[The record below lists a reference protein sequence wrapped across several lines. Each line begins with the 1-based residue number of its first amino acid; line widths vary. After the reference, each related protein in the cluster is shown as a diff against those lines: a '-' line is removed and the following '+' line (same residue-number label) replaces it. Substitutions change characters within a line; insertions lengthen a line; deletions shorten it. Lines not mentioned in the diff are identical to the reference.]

1 VENTPNNRPKC
12 QNTADLPLAQWP
24 SKAFKSR
31 LLLPH
36 TLPLRTSETLPEHEY
51 EGHFFRR
58 RPKKVKITPPAV
70 LFPNHSYNSI
80 LYSVSLSGNRTGRTE
95 AGFFLVSVQE
105 ICQPKKT
112 LFPSFPS
119 CNHYRSGI
127 PAGAHHLVLGL
138 QVISL
143 HQYRSRSYRSRYT
156 PRDRTSSGIQSV

>member
-1 VENTPNNRPKC
+1 MWRIRPIIAPNAKIRQICPSPSGHQRPLNRGYFYPI
-12 QNTADLPLAQWP
+12 LY
-24 SKAFKSR
+24 
-31 LLLPH
+31 
-36 TLPLRTSETLPEHEY
+36 PLRTSETLPEHQY

-119 CNHYRSGI
+119 CNHYRSSI
-127 PAGAHHLVLGL
+127 SRKCTSPCSWPAGHFSSSV
-138 QVISL
+138 QVPFLS
-143 HQYRSRSYRSRYT
+143 
-156 PRDRTSSGIQSV
+156 